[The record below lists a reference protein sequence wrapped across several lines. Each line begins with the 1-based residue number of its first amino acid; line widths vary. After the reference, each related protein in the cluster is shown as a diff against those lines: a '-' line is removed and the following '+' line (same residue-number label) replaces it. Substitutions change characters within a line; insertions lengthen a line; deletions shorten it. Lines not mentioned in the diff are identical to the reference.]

1 MDILTNV
8 DLPIKDKKEAL
19 EKFKQIIED
28 EFKEEVDY
36 VLSNN
41 LLLKEN
47 LLEDKNV
54 ELKAN
59 LYWFIN
65 KYIIYQQTMGLTLD
79 SFKKYDLLGNIKD
92 YFPLEAFNIIIDR
105 GFALNIMACGV
116 KVGTAYDRL
125 DRFNDELLTI
135 IEMVAF
141 ENKYK
146 KQQEE

>member
-1 MDILTNV
+1 MNILTNV

-19 EKFKQIIED
+19 EKFKQIIEN
-28 EFKEEVDY
+28 EFKEEIDY
-36 VLSNN
+36 VLKSN
-41 LLLKEN
+41 LLSKES
-47 LLEDKNV
+47 LLEPNNV
-54 ELKAN
+54 ELKVN

-79 SFKKYDLLGNIKD
+79 SFKKCDLLGNIKD

-116 KVGTAYDRL
+116 KVETAYDRL

-141 ENKYK
+141 ESKYK
-146 KQQEE
+146 K

>member
-79 SFKKYDLLGNIKD
+79 SFKRCDLLGNVKD
-92 YFPLEAFNIIIDR
+92 YFSLEAFNIIIDR
-105 GFALNIMACGV
+105 GFALNVIACGV
-116 KVGTAYDRL
+116 KVETAYDRL
-125 DRFNDELLTI
+125 DKFNNELFSL
-135 IEMVAF
+135 IEILAF
-141 ENKYK
+141 ENKYTK
-146 KQQEE
+146 L